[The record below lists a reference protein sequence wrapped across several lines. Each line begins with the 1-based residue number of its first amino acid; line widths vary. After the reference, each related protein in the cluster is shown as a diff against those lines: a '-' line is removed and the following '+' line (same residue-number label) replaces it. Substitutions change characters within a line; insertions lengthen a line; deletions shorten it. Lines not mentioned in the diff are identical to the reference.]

1 SWKDFGKNSAIFHA
15 AEVIKDIY
23 NIKVPDNPKT
33 TYNVGII
40 KGGTSINT
48 IAGKA
53 EIEVDLRSTDKT
65 CLERLYHDFINIIDS
80 HRTEKVKISIKVLG
94 ERPCGKTS
102 HDSKLTSRIKETRY
116 ELGMETS
123 FRASST
129 DANYPMSLGIPSI
142 SFGIGE
148 GDGVH
153 TQDEYLVIDSI
164 KTGMKHL
171 MCFMLKYA
179 S

>member
-1 SWKDFGKNSAIFHA
+1 MNSVWKQPGHW
-15 AEVIKDIY
+15 
-23 NIKVPDNPKT
+23 
-33 TYNVGII
+33 
-40 KGGTSINT
+40 
-48 IAGKA
+48 
-53 EIEVDLRSTDKT
+53 
-65 CLERLYHDFINIIDS
+65 
-80 HRTEKVKISIKVLG
+80 
-94 ERPCGKTS
+94 
-102 HDSKLTSRIKETRY
+102 
-116 ELGMETS
+116 
-123 FRASST
+123 T